1 MGPCRDS
8 CFSAR
13 GRHHVDGGKKGAS
26 GRAAIVLMAAF
37 KGVSVSLTFVWKL
50 LKKTHRRPMLKSW
63 RHQVCEA
70 PQRSLGNC
78 GGSCAT
84 AHGPARF
91 DADSRFGK
99 EFDSSYKSPRHRR
112 LHASPSR
119 WEGGSGRARAGCP
132 EGPRSLVLVQSR
144 SVQVVE
150 IAGLLCLERNMA
162 RSLFLQ
168 SWANV
173 VPKVRHDDADMTPR
187 GTSMIRCVRKNPR
200 QGHGIVNTNNI
211 FVDPTLLRDTS

>member
-1 MGPCRDS
+1 
-8 CFSAR
+8 
-13 GRHHVDGGKKGAS
+13 
-26 GRAAIVLMAAF
+26 
-37 KGVSVSLTFVWKL
+37 
-50 LKKTHRRPMLKSW
+50 MLKSW

-70 PQRSLGNC
+70 PQRCLDNC

-84 AHGPARF
+84 AHGPVRF
-91 DADSRFGK
+91 DADSGHPSVWKRVRFIIQVTA
-99 EFDSSYKSPRHRR
+99 SSSSPCLAFALRV
-112 LHASPSR
+112 
-119 WEGGSGRARAGCP
+119 GRERARTRAGCP
-132 EGPRSLVLVQSR
+132 EDPRSLVLVQSR

-150 IAGLLCLERNMA
+150 IAGLLCLERNKA

-173 VPKVRHDDADMTPR
+173 VPQVRHDDADMTPR
-187 GTSMIRCVRKNPR
+187 GTSMIRCGRKNPR